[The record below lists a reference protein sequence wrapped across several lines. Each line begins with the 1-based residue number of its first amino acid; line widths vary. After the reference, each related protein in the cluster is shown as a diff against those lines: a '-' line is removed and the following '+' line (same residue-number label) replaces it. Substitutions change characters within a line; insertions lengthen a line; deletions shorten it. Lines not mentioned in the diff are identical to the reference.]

1 MADAPGPSPA
11 SQSVAIV
18 GLACRFPDADD
29 PPALL
34 DLVLTRRRAFRRL
47 PPCRFDLADYYSPD
61 PATPDATYSTRA
73 ALIEGWQFDWA
84 AFGVPAPD
92 FRSADPA
99 HWLALETAARAL
111 AAAGFAGGRGLAR
124 NRVGVVIGNTLTG
137 DVSRASA
144 LRLRWPYVRRVLADA
159 MIESG
164 LSREQGMPVLRLAA
178 ARYLTP
184 LPEVTAATLA
194 GTTPASIAARICG
207 YFGFRGG
214 GYAVDGASSSSLL
227 AVASACAA
235 LTTGDLDVALA
246 GGVDVSLD
254 PFELVGLAKAGLL
267 AAADVRVYDENPTGF
282 LPGEGCGVVVLM
294 RAADARSAGLPVY
307 AEIAGWGMSSA
318 GQPALEVP
326 DPHSQLLALRRAYQQ
341 SGIDPADVGLI
352 EGQGAA
358 TAPGD
363 LAELTALAELR
374 RDARRVA
381 AFGSI
386 TANIGLAKAA
396 AGVAGLIKTVLAMSS
411 DVMPPA
417 TGTGT
422 PHPLLRA
429 GDAALRLPA
438 EPAPWPDRPRIAAVS
453 AIDPAGVN
461 VHLVLSSEPVRASRH
476 DRTFRG
482 LPRARRASAAAAPA
496 VIAAVP
502 AARAQPEIRSAAR
515 TFAYLLHAPDRAGL
529 AASLTRLAHIA
540 PWLTDAELH
549 DLACQLARDAADRE
563 PVRVALVASRQ
574 EQLAR
579 LAREAVALLAD
590 LADGVLVIR
599 PGLVA
604 ANGAAGR
611 VTLLLSGGDDPVPGR
626 GQPGGGTSGQAA
638 AGDGRPVQD
647 SAGGHRPADSGGP
660 ATACGQPAD
669 TAAGEPPAPARPA
682 LAWPALAWLDQLGV
696 RATAAVGH
704 GLGEITGLAWAA
716 CLTETEATRLAWRCR
731 EIMDAPGDHAWA
743 LEGRSAQLRALLTQ
757 FVFAGPRRRLISAGT
772 GRALASASDIV
783 DALCA
788 QLDSRH
794 RFYEALADG
803 AAGADLL
810 VEAGPGRSLAA
821 AAARYAKVPMVSLA
835 GLTGAPGGGDGS
847 ADRGSHG
854 AARAAAGC
862 PAGHASRRLLKP
874 SPAVLAAGTVSLPA
888 CPDG

>member
-1 MADAPGPSPA
+1 MAWPDLLGPVVADAPGPSPA
-11 SQSVAIV
+11 CQSVAIV

-47 PPCRFDLADYYSPD
+47 PPCRLDLADYYSPD

-84 AFGVPAPD
+84 AFGVPAPG

-111 AAAGFAGGRGLAR
+111 AAAGFAGDSGLAR

-144 LRLRWPYVRRVLADA
+144 PRLRWPYVRRVLADA

-178 ARYLTP
+178 ARYLAP

-194 GTTPASIAARICG
+194 GATPASIAARICG
-207 YFGFRGG
+207 YFGFKGG
-214 GYAVDGASSSSLL
+214 GYAVDGASSSALL

-235 LTTGDLDVALA
+235 LTAGDLDVALA

-267 AAADVRVYDENPTGF
+267 AATDVRVYDENPTGF
-282 LPGEGCGVVVLM
+282 LPGGGCGVVVLM

-326 DPHSQLLALRRAYQQ
+326 DPHSHLLALRRAYQQ

-374 RDARRVA
+374 RGARRVA
-381 AFGSI
+381 ALGSI

-396 AGVAGLIKTVLAMSS
+396 AGVAGLIKTVLAMSG

-438 EPAPWPDRPRIAAVS
+438 EPAP
-453 AIDPAGVN
+453 
-461 VHLVLSSEPVRASRH
+461 
-476 DRTFRG
+476 
-482 LPRARRASAAAAPA
+482 
-496 VIAAVP
+496 
-502 AARAQPEIRSAAR
+502 
-515 TFAYLLHAPDRAGL
+515 
-529 AASLTRLAHIA
+529 
-540 PWLTDAELH
+540 
-549 DLACQLARDAADRE
+549 
-563 PVRVALVASRQ
+563 
-574 EQLAR
+574 
-579 LAREAVALLAD
+579 
-590 LADGVLVIR
+590 
-599 PGLVA
+599 
-604 ANGAAGR
+604 
-611 VTLLLSGGDDPVPGR
+611 
-626 GQPGGGTSGQAA
+626 
-638 AGDGRPVQD
+638 
-647 SAGGHRPADSGGP
+647 
-660 ATACGQPAD
+660 
-669 TAAGEPPAPARPA
+669 
-682 LAWPALAWLDQLGV
+682 
-696 RATAAVGH
+696 
-704 GLGEITGLAWAA
+704 
-716 CLTETEATRLAWRCR
+716 
-731 EIMDAPGDHAWA
+731 
-743 LEGRSAQLRALLTQ
+743 
-757 FVFAGPRRRLISAGT
+757 
-772 GRALASASDIV
+772 
-783 DALCA
+783 
-788 QLDSRH
+788 
-794 RFYEALADG
+794 
-803 AAGADLL
+803 
-810 VEAGPGRSLAA
+810 
-821 AAARYAKVPMVSLA
+821 
-835 GLTGAPGGGDGS
+835 
-847 ADRGSHG
+847 
-854 AARAAAGC
+854 
-862 PAGHASRRLLKP
+862 
-874 SPAVLAAGTVSLPA
+874 
-888 CPDG
+888 